1 MITMHEPVELTAS
14 EFDDYTAM
22 LMDMG
27 FTEDEAVMAVEDYE
41 MGFQWIGQGRENRPE
56 NPLTKSPNRCIM
68 EL

>member
-27 FTEDEAVMAVEDYE
+27 FTEDEAVMAVEDFE
-41 MGFQWIGQGRENRPE
+41 MGF
-56 NPLTKSPNRCIM
+56 
-68 EL
+68 